1 MLFPNFILIGK
12 FVVLGKFKQ
21 ALKPEITTEELFI
34 VKKMIEGDVDSFKY
48 FFDKYYNDLCNFV
61 NVYLHDKTL
70 AEEIVQ
76 DIFVYLW
83 GNKENLRINTSV
95 KAYLFTASK
104 LKSLNHLRDS
114 RNQKRIIERL
124 SKSTDAETT
133 HLADS
138 FIDNDE
144 FRKIL
149 DSAIEQLP
157 DRCKEIF
164 ILSKREELS
173 NKEIAEQLGISVKTV
188 ENQMTLALKKLR
200 EYLLPYR
207 EKIFLIFLFHFL
219 S

>member
-1 MLFPNFILIGK
+1 
-12 FVVLGKFKQ
+12 LGKFRQ

-34 VKKMIEGDVDSFKY
+34 VKKMIEGDIDSFKY

-61 NVYLHDKTL
+61 NIYLHDKVL

-104 LKSLNHLRDS
+104 LKSLNHLRDT
-114 RNQKRIIERL
+114 RNQKRIIDQL
-124 SKSTDAETT
+124 GKSAASDTIDFD
-133 HLADS
+133 DS
-138 FIDNDE
+138 LVDTEE

-149 DSAIEQLP
+149 DAAIEQLP
-157 DRCKEIF
+157 PKCKKIF
-164 ILSKREELS
+164 LLSKKEELS

-188 ENQMTLALKKLR
+188 ENQMTVALKKLR

-207 EKIFLIFLFHFL
+207 GKIFLIFLYHFL

>member
-1 MLFPNFILIGK
+1 
-12 FVVLGKFKQ
+12 LGKFRQ

-34 VKKMIEGDVDSFKY
+34 VKKMIEGDIDSFKY

-61 NVYLHDKTL
+61 NIYLHDKVL

-104 LKSLNHLRDS
+104 LKSLNHLRDT
-114 RNQKRIIERL
+114 RNQKRIIDQL
-124 SKSTDAETT
+124 GKSTAPDAIDFD
-133 HLADS
+133 DS
-138 FIDNDE
+138 FIDTEE

-149 DSAIEQLP
+149 DAAIEQLP
-157 DRCKEIF
+157 PKCKEIF
-164 ILSKREELS
+164 LLSKKEELS

-188 ENQMTLALKKLR
+188 ENQMTVALKKLR

-207 EKIFLIFLFHFL
+207 GKIFLIFLYHFL

>member
-1 MLFPNFILIGK
+1 MGK
-12 FVVLGKFKQ
+12 FRQ

-34 VKKMIEGDVDSFKY
+34 VKKMIEGDIDSFKY

-61 NVYLHDKTL
+61 NIYLHDKVL

-104 LKSLNHLRDS
+104 LKSLNHLRDT
-114 RNQKRIIERL
+114 RNQKRIIDQL
-124 SKSTDAETT
+124 GKSAASDTIDFD
-133 HLADS
+133 DS
-138 FIDNDE
+138 LVDTEE

-149 DSAIEQLP
+149 DAAIEQLP
-157 DRCKEIF
+157 PKCKKIF
-164 ILSKREELS
+164 LLSKKEELS

-188 ENQMTLALKKLR
+188 ENQMTVALKKLR

-207 EKIFLIFLFHFL
+207 GKIFLIFLYHFL